1 MGISPELASLTGKDV
16 FGSPGD
22 DLPTLEVSSSV
33 DYMIF
38 RAADSLR
45 RALEHA
51 TSDDAVPFNMT
62 MFLINCVPDA
72 KWRQETIKTFNEMR
86 RKYDIDSVKG
96 ADCHLLCA
104 MVYGAV
110 VDWQSMYRGG
120 TVKRL
125 GVGGV

>member
-1 MGISPELASLTGKDV
+1 MAVSAELASMAGRDV
-16 FGSPGD
+16 FSGPSD

-51 TSDDAVPFNMT
+51 SSEDATPYNMT
-62 MFLINCVPDA
+62 MFLINSVPDA
-72 KWRQETIKTFNEMR
+72 EWRLNMINTFNEMR
-86 RKYDIDSVKG
+86 KKYEIDSILG
-96 ADCHLLCA
+96 SECHTLCA

-110 VDWQSMYRGG
+110 VDWQAMYRGG

-125 GVGGV
+125 AVGTV